1 MNSFIILLMNCISAR
16 SAPQILSLKDE
27 YAFLFS
33 NFLII
38 GLCNFSTNCWF
49 YLISSL
55 IPLPV
60 TDLPASEA
68 NFLSKN
74 L

>member
-27 YAFLFS
+27 YTFLLFK
-33 NFLII
+33 FL
-38 GLCNFSTNCWF
+38 NNWFVQFSTNCWF
-49 YLISSL
+49 YLISFL

-68 NFLSKN
+68 NFLSKK